1 VLRRERGAAV
11 FVRYRSRIIESEPF
25 ALVVM
30 DDQQHLDCKVAH
42 PDACSECDNG
52 NEKIKGESTALVGD
66 ADRCEE
72 GRPGI
77 KRIQPYR
84 EDSGPLNIWHKFVEV
99 LGLLGAIQ
107 YEPRQKPV
115 RDHMQSLKA
124 DDRAHVGVI
133 IRYFTD
139 VKLGYGFF
147 DLASHF
153 LADVLRI
160 NPRHEV
166 QHREVNFCDV
176 NN

>member
-1 VLRRERGAAV
+1 
-11 FVRYRSRIIESEPF
+11 
-25 ALVVM
+25 
-30 DDQQHLDCKVAH
+30 
-42 PDACSECDNG
+42 
-52 NEKIKGESTALVGD
+52 
-66 ADRCEE
+66 
-72 GRPGI
+72 
-77 KRIQPYR
+77 
-84 EDSGPLNIWHKFVEV
+84 
-99 LGLLGAIQ
+99 
-107 YEPRQKPV
+107 
-115 RDHMQSLKA
+115 MQSLKA